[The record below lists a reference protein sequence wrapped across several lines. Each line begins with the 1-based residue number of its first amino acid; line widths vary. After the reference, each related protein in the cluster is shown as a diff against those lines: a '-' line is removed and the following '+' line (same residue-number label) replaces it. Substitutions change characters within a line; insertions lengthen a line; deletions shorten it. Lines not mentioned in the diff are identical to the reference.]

1 MRWSPQR
8 LDARHGTRVQRV
20 AFDEDYPMNPK
31 ITKGRSNTKAGSVFP
46 FHVVLSVQRERNA
59 NARYYDGM
67 TVTRKLAR
75 WGALRAA
82 RRVAV
87 SVPFAG
93 TAIALLVAGAAIRRK
108 GVIGG
113 VLETALNATP
123 FVGAAKNAVEM
134 YRGDFIPDK
143 RRRPGTSS
151 SSAPVAPGDR
161 RLSRARTTA
170 RDLP

>member
-1 MRWSPQR
+1 MFSCSQRPQ
-8 LDARHGTRVQRV
+8 
-20 AFDEDYPMNPK
+20 
-31 ITKGRSNTKAGSVFP
+31 
-46 FHVVLSVQRERNA
+46 
-59 NARYYDGM
+59 RYYDRM

-82 RRVAV
+82 RRAAV
-87 SVPFAG
+87 SLPFAG

-123 FVGAAKNAVEM
+123 FLGAAKNAVEM

-143 RRRPGTSS
+143 RRRTGTPSS
-151 SSAPVAPGDR
+151 STAESSGDNRLPGVTT
-161 RLSRARTTA
+161 SART
-170 RDLP
+170 RR

>member
-1 MRWSPQR
+1 MS
-8 LDARHGTRVQRV
+8 
-20 AFDEDYPMNPK
+20 
-31 ITKGRSNTKAGSVFP
+31 
-46 FHVVLSVQRERNA
+46 
-59 NARYYDGM
+59 
-67 TVTRKLAR
+67 VTRKFVR

-82 RRVAV
+82 RRAAV

-108 GVIGG
+108 GILGG

-143 RRRPGTSS
+143 RSRPGMR
-151 SSAPVAPGDR
+151 PPPGALPRSGNRASKAAASIRGR
-161 RLSRARTTA
+161 R
-170 RDLP
+170 